1 MTERPAELLSGI
13 WNMISESEAWNQSG
27 SEAIK
32 KGAGMRRNLF
42 ILGVL
47 LLFLSACGAA
57 QPSSF
62 APAEEER
69 LVIYTSHE
77 EAVYGPI
84 IKEFED
90 RTGIWVQVETGGT
103 GALLD
108 RIAAE
113 AESPACDLLF
123 GGGADTLQSRPELF
137 EPYISPL
144 DEDVLPASRCPDGT
158 WTAFSS
164 LPVVLIYNPMLI
176 RSNPPDSWQ
185 SLLDPAWRGKIA
197 FASPAISGSSYSAL
211 SALLQVLPGEDED
224 LLAAFA
230 RNLDG
235 QILES
240 STQVTGAVA
249 DGTCYIGAVPEDA
262 ALQAIADG
270 RNVALL
276 FPKEGTC
283 VLPDG
288 MAVVRNCHHGDNA
301 RRFVDFALSEDV
313 QRYLM
318 ESCSRRSVRADLKRE
333 EDGFLV
339 FDSFDCDTAWAG
351 EQREA
356 LLAQWRAL
364 WGGEEGAG

>member
-1 MTERPAELLSGI
+1 M
-13 WNMISESEAWNQSG
+13 W
-27 SEAIK
+27 
-32 KGAGMRRNLF
+32 RNLI
-42 ILGVL
+42 ILGAL
-47 LLFLSACGAA
+47 LLFLSACGAGQSA
-57 QPSSF
+57 SSF

-69 LVIYTSHE
+69 LIICTSHE

-103 GALLD
+103 GELLD
-108 RIAAE
+108 RIAAG
-113 AESPACDLLF
+113 AESPVCDLLF

-137 EPYISPL
+137 EPYVSPL
-144 DEDVLPASRCPDGT
+144 AEEVLPAFRCPDGT

-176 RSNPPDSWQ
+176 RSNPPDSWR

-197 FASPAISGSSYSAL
+197 FASPAVSGSSYTAL
-211 SALLQVLPGEDED
+211 AALLQVLPGEDED
-224 LLAAFA
+224 LLAAFS

-235 QILES
+235 KILES
-240 STQVTGAVA
+240 SSQVTGAVA

-270 RNVALL
+270 RDVALL

-288 MAVVRNCHHGDNA
+288 MAVVRNCRHGDNA
-301 RRFVDFALSEDV
+301 RRFIDFALSEDV

-318 ESCSRRSVRADLKRE
+318 EHCSRRPVRGDLE
-333 EDGFLV
+333 GDGFPA
-339 FDSFDCDTAWAG
+339 FDAFDYDAAWAG
-351 EQREA
+351 EQRET
-356 LLAQWRAL
+356 LLAQWQAL
-364 WGGEEGAG
+364 WGGEEDAG

>member
-1 MTERPAELLSGI
+1 
-13 WNMISESEAWNQSG
+13 
-27 SEAIK
+27 
-32 KGAGMRRNLF
+32 MRRSLF
-42 ILGVL
+42 ILGAL
-47 LLFLSACGAA
+47 LLFLSACGAG
-57 QPSSF
+57 QPAASPF

-69 LVIYTSHE
+69 LVVYTSHE

-113 AESPACDLLF
+113 AASPACDLLF
-123 GGGADTLQSRPELF
+123 GGGADTLQSLPELF
-137 EPYISPL
+137 EPYVSPL
-144 DEDVLPASRCPDGT
+144 AGEVLPDFRCPDGT

-176 RSNPPDSWQ
+176 RSNPPDSWR

-197 FASPAISGSSYSAL
+197 FASPAVSGSSYTAL
-211 SALLQVLPGEDED
+211 AALLQVLPGEDGE

-240 STQVTGAVA
+240 SSQVTGAVA

-262 ALQAIADG
+262 ALQAMADG
-270 RNVALL
+270 RDVALL

-288 MAVVRNCHHGDNA
+288 MAVVRNCRHGDNA
-301 RRFVDFALSEDV
+301 RRFIDFALSEDV

-318 ESCSRRSVRADLKRE
+318 ESCSRRSVRGDLKRE
-333 EDGFLV
+333 EEGF
-339 FDSFDCDTAWAG
+339 FDFDAFDYDTAWAG

-364 WGGEEGAG
+364 WGGEEGAE

>member
-1 MTERPAELLSGI
+1 
-13 WNMISESEAWNQSG
+13 
-27 SEAIK
+27 
-32 KGAGMRRNLF
+32 MRRRLF

-47 LLFLSACGAA
+47 LLFLSACGAG
-57 QPSSF
+57 QPAASF

-69 LVIYTSHE
+69 LVVYTSHE
-77 EAVYGPI
+77 ETVYGPI

-90 RTGIWVQVETGGT
+90 RTGIWVQVENGGT
-103 GALLD
+103 GELLD

-113 AESPACDLLF
+113 AETPSCDLLF
-123 GGGADTLQSRPELF
+123 GGGADTLRSRPELF
-137 EPYISPL
+137 EPYVSPL
-144 DEDVLPASRCPDGT
+144 TREVLPAFRCPDGT

-197 FASPAISGSSYSAL
+197 FASPAVSGSSYTAL
-211 SALLQVLPGEDED
+211 AALLQVLPGKDGD
-224 LLAAFA
+224 LLAAFS

-240 STQVTGAVA
+240 SSQVTGAVA

-270 RNVALL
+270 RDVALL

-288 MAVVRNCHHGDNA
+288 MAVVRDCRHGDNA
-301 RRFVDFALSEDV
+301 RRFIDFALSEDV

-318 ESCSRRSVRADLKRE
+318 ENCSRRSVRGDLKGE
-333 EDGFLV
+333 EGFFA
-339 FDSFDCDTAWAG
+339 FDSFDYDTAWAG

-356 LLAQWRAL
+356 LLAQWQAL
-364 WGGEEGAG
+364 RGGEGDAG